1 MKGYGR
7 SHLFVFVCFLKVD
20 HVMFFLIFSRAGLN
34 ELNYNSGKLE
44 RNFVS
49 HATYETKVSCQ
60 KVTVA
65 FIS

>member
-1 MKGYGR
+1 
-7 SHLFVFVCFLKVD
+7 
-20 HVMFFLIFSRAGLN
+20 MFFLIFSRAGLN